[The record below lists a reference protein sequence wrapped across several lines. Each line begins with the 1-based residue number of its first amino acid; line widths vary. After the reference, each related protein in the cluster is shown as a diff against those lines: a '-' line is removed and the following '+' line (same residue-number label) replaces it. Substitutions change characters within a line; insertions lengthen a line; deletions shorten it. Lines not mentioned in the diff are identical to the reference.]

1 MSAVNMARTPTAP
14 RYSFYTIVAFT
25 LLALALLRATLLV
38 IHTPVLGYGD
48 HGDIHRTA
56 DCIGLKPIESTARP
70 AEFPRP
76 HAEYHTG
83 GVKWSG
89 CYPGTAVVLAT
100 PVVLAYGLAFL
111 ASDDAEILIPLQAF
125 GVFNLA
131 LFALLSLVTAF
142 ALRKYPVA
150 SVVHAAILFFI
161 IADPVVTLWLNTLH
175 TEPGALLG
183 AYGAI
188 AMSAVIVLTGGRER
202 RYWWLLGAS
211 LIALGFAREQFAYL
225 PLALSA
231 IAWPAL
237 RRRAPRKAWTMVA
250 ISAAVAV
257 AQVALGPLRPD
268 YVSPMNRVNAYLGVI
283 LSSSTD
289 EARTLEALDLPPSCA
304 ILSGSSWRQQ
314 RGEGLEATCPEAR
327 ALSSFAFLR
336 LVPTEPFTLLRAVSR
351 ILPAAEAIAP
361 GYLGI
366 SSEGQIRSVFDL
378 PARVMSFVAL
388 LSSINAMVY
397 SMVVMTM
404 LISFPLALGW
414 LIWTVRR
421 EPIELAALPL
431 LFTSLIAIAG
441 YSLATTAFGDGIVGA
456 ERHYWLGSLAMLA
469 AVALLPL
476 VIWQLSR
483 DLLGGRIALAAVFG
497 AVLLGCGWLLWTRD
511 QPMAIGALERMA
523 RGPGGRLEVGG
534 WALDPWGVRRVF
546 VSVGGGPQTEGMRG
560 IERRDLEAIYPGY
573 PEGVSGGFQITV
585 APNAWRENERL
596 RVYVENRAGAVT
608 EIDRRLI
615 RVR

>member
-1 MSAVNMARTPTAP
+1 MSAVNMARSPAAP
-14 RYSFYTIVAFT
+14 RYSFFTIVAFT
-25 LLALALLRATLLV
+25 LLALGLLRATLLV

-56 DCIGLKPIESTARP
+56 DCIGLKPIQSTARP

-89 CYPGTAVVLAT
+89 CYPGTAVVLAA
-100 PVVLAYGLAFL
+100 PVVIAYGIAFL
-111 ASDDAEILIPLQAF
+111 ASDDAEILIPLKAF
-125 GVFNLA
+125 GVFNLM

-150 SVVHAAILFFI
+150 SVVHAAIFFFI
-161 IADPVVTLWLNTLH
+161 IADPVATLWLNTLH
-175 TEPGALLG
+175 TEPAALLG
-183 AYGAI
+183 AYGTI
-188 AMSAVIVLTGGRER
+188 AMSAVIVLTGSRER

-211 LIALGFAREQFAYL
+211 LIALGFSREQFAYL
-225 PLALSA
+225 PLALAA

-237 RRRAPRKAWTMVA
+237 RRRASRKAWTMVA

-257 AQVALGPLRPD
+257 AQIALGPLRPD

-283 LSSSTD
+283 LSSSHD
-289 EARTLEALDLPPSCA
+289 EARTLEALDLPPSCS
-304 ILSGSSWRQQ
+304 IMSGSSWHQQ
-314 RGEGLEATCPEAR
+314 RGENLEKTCPEAHE
-327 ALSSFAFLR
+327 LSSFAFVR
-336 LVPTEPFTLLRAVSR
+336 LVPTEPLTLLRAVSR
-351 ILPAAEAIAP
+351 ILPAAEAIVP

-366 SSEGQIRSVFDL
+366 SSEGQIRNVYDL

-388 LSSINAMVY
+388 LSSISGMVY
-397 SMVVMTM
+397 SMIVMTM
-404 LISFPLALGW
+404 LISFPLALAW
-414 LIWTVRR
+414 LIWTVRN
-421 EPIELAALPL
+421 EPIDLAALPV
-431 LFTSLIAIAG
+431 LFTSLLAIAG

-456 ERHYWLGSLAMLA
+456 ERHHWLGSLAMLA

-511 QPMAIGALERMA
+511 QPMAIGSLERMA

-560 IERRDLEAIYPGY
+560 IERRDLESIYPGY
-573 PEGVSGGFQITV
+573 PDAVSGGFQITV

-615 RVR
+615 RLR